1 MSQESIA
8 ETPEGLTNWRDTV
21 DPDVDSD
28 CTVHGVA
35 TWSIQGGHEVIHYCT
50 DGCPEDC
57 TLEGEE
63 TGEWC
68 DGPLEMRTGELT

>member
-1 MSQESIA
+1 MPKESRT
-8 ETPEGLTNWRDTV
+8 ESPEELRNWRDTV

-35 TWSIQGGHEVIHYCT
+35 TWSIQAGHEVIHYCS
-50 DGCPEDC
+50 DECPEDC
-57 TLEGEE
+57 NLEGEE

-68 DGPLEMRTGELT
+68 NGPLEMRTTCPT